1 MSVLRELIN
10 KMYTPKFPYLGNQA
24 IITSGRVTI
33 HSYDD
38 FIFLFGKKG
47 VAISSPATFTV
58 DATERTIIASPKIEL
73 GYQAERVGEPV
84 MLGRTTA
91 TQLGR
96 LLDAIENLSKA
107 LNTLAIGEMDT
118 AIPLIVQTSNVLS
131 STAKSVKAQLNSKC
145 LSNHTYT
152 K

>member
-1 MSVLRELIN
+1 
-10 KMYTPKFPYLGNQA
+10 MYIPQFPYVGNQA

-47 VAISSPATFTV
+47 VAISSPSTFTV
-58 DATERTIIASPKIEL
+58 DANERTIIASPKIEL

-84 MLGRTTA
+84 MLGRTTVV
-91 TQLGR
+91 QLGR
-96 LLDAIENLSKA
+96 LLDAIQNLSNA
-107 LNTLAIGEMDT
+107 LNTLKIGEMDV
-118 AIPLIVQTSNVLS
+118 AIPVIVQTSNVLS
-131 STAKSVKAQLNSKC
+131 STARSVKAQLNSKC
-145 LSNHTYT
+145 LSKQTYT

>member
-1 MSVLRELIN
+1 
-10 KMYTPKFPYLGNQA
+10 MYTPQFPYLGNQA

-58 DATERTIIASPKIEL
+58 DANERTVITSPKIEL
-73 GYQAERVGEPV
+73 GYQAETIGEPV
-84 MLGRTTA
+84 MLGKSTA
-91 TQLGR
+91 VQLGR
-96 LLDAIENLSKA
+96 LLDAIENLSNA
-107 LNTLAIGEMDT
+107 LNTLKIGEMDT
-118 AIPLIVQTSNVLS
+118 AIPLIVQTSNILS
-131 STAKSVKAQLNSKC
+131 NTAKSVKTQLSSKC
-145 LSNHTYT
+145 LSNNTYT

>member
-1 MSVLRELIN
+1 
-10 KMYTPKFPYLGNQA
+10 MYTPQFPYVGNQA

-47 VAISSPATFTV
+47 VAISSPYTFTV
-58 DATERTIIASPKIEL
+58 DATERTIIASSKIEL
-73 GYQAERVGEPV
+73 GYQAERVGEPLL
-84 MLGRTTA
+84 LGKTTA
-91 TQLGR
+91 QQLGR
-96 LLDAIENLSKA
+96 LLDAIQNLSDA
-107 LNTLAIGEMDT
+107 LNKLQIGQMDA
-118 AIPLIVQTSNVLS
+118 AIPLITQTSNVLS

-145 LSNHTYT
+145 LSKQTYT

>member
-1 MSVLRELIN
+1 
-10 KMYTPKFPYLGNQA
+10 MYKPQFPYVGNQA

-47 VAISSPATFTV
+47 VAISSPSTFTV
-58 DATERTIIASPKIEL
+58 DASERTIIASPKIEL

-91 TQLGR
+91 VQLGR
-96 LLDAIENLSKA
+96 LLDAIQNLSNA
-107 LNTLAIGEMDT
+107 LNTLKIGQIDT

-131 STAKSVKAQLNSKC
+131 STAKSVKAQLSSKC
-145 LSNHTYT
+145 LSKQTYT